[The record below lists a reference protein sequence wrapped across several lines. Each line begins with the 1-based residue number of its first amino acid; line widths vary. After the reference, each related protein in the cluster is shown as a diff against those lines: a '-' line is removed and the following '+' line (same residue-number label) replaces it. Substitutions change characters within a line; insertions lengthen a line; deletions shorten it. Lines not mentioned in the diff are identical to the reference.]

1 MADDAVL
8 NEIRAFHP
16 DLTAIRRD
24 IHAHPEMG
32 LEEARTSA
40 LVAAKLR
47 EWGITEITEGVGKTG
62 VVATI
67 KGRLPGQ
74 RAIGLRADM
83 DALSIPEQTGLPYAS
98 TNQGTMHACGHDGH
112 TTMLLGAARYL
123 AKHPNFGGTVQLIFQ
138 PAEEGRGGAKA
149 MLADGLFQ
157 RFPCDAVYGMHN
169 MPGIPTGK
177 FAIRKGPFMAGA
189 GRWEVTFRGT
199 GGHGGATP
207 HLSTDVT
214 IATAQYI
221 MALQTIVS
229 RNVNPLD
236 TAVIS
241 VGSIHG
247 GSNLSPNVMPSE
259 MEITGTQRCFTPV
272 TQALLDKRMEELAH
286 ACAAANGCS
295 AEVLLRWGTSPL
307 VNNPEMTEIAVAAA
321 TAIVGAGHV
330 AADAPPITGGEDFC
344 YMMEAKPGAFIFIG
358 NGVAES
364 GPTHQVHTP
373 HYNFNDDII
382 PLGVA
387 YWVSLVKQELGG
399 ALTS

>member
-1 MADDAVL
+1 MADDAIL
-8 NEIRAFHP
+8 SEIRAFHP
-16 DLTAIRRD
+16 ELTAIRRD

-32 LEEARTSA
+32 LEEVRTAA

-47 EWGITEITEGVGKTG
+47 EWGITEVTEGVGKTG

-98 TNQGTMHACGHDGH
+98 TNAGTMHACGHDGH

-123 AKHPNFGGTVQLIFQ
+123 AKHPDFGGTVQLIFQ
-138 PAEEGRGGAKA
+138 PAEEGRGGAQA
-149 MLADGLFQ
+149 MIADKLFT

-169 MPGIPTGK
+169 QPGTAVGK
-177 FAIRKGPFMAGA
+177 FAIRKGPFLAGA

-199 GGHGGATP
+199 GGHGGAGP
-207 HLSTDVT
+207 HRSTDVT

-241 VGSIHG
+241 VGSING

-259 MEITGTQRCFTPV
+259 MEITGTQRCFTPA
-272 TQALLDKRMEELAH
+272 TQVILDKRMEELAH
-286 ACAAANGCS
+286 ACAGANGCS

-307 VNNPEMTEIAVAAA
+307 INNPEHTDIALAAA
-321 TAIVGAGHV
+321 NAVVGAEHV
-330 AADAPPITGGEDFC
+330 APDAPPITAGEDFC

-364 GPTHQVHTP
+364 GPTHGVHTP
-373 HYNFNDDII
+373 HYDFNDEII

-399 ALTS
+399 ALAS